1 MLPFR
6 LQLKYFAADPSAIDL
21 SVFTG
26 LFQRWIQQK
35 ALDDMLIDVAD
46 YRHVFEG
53 PGIVLIGHESDYGL
67 DVSRGRPGLL
77 FTRKRQRDADL
88 QAQLRISFRLA
99 LAACNLLE
107 SEPALKGKLKFN
119 PNEVEIRFVH
129 RLHFPNKPETFD
141 LVQADLK
148 AVLADVYGTVAIS
161 LTPLSVDPRDVF
173 TLTARSEGVSSVA
186 DLLNHLQPSLVK

>member
-67 DVSRGRPGLL
+67 DGSHGRPGLL

-88 QAQLRISFRLA
+88 QAQLRTSFRLT
-99 LAACNLLE
+99 LAACNQLE
-107 SEPALKGKLKFN
+107 TDRSLTGKLKFN
-119 PNEVEIRFVH
+119 PDDVELRYLD
-129 RLHFPNKPETFD
+129 RLQFPN
-141 LVQADLK
+141 
-148 AVLADVYGTVAIS
+148 
-161 LTPLSVDPRDVF
+161 
-173 TLTARSEGVSSVA
+173 
-186 DLLNHLQPSLVK
+186 

>member
-35 ALDDMLIDVAD
+35 SLDDMLIDVAD

-53 PGIVLIGHESDYGL
+53 PGIVLIGHESDYAL

-107 SEPALKGKLKFN
+107 SEATLKGKLKFN
-119 PNEVEIRFVH
+119 PNEVEIRFVD

-148 AVLADVYGTVAIS
+148 AVLADVYGAAATS

-173 TLTARSEGVSSVA
+173 TVTARSEGVGSVA